1 MNECISV
8 FSRLRAAAAA
18 AVILLAPTPRIS
30 AQAPPPGSGPLDITG
45 PIRVIDGD
53 TMEVYIKGR
62 QSGLGII
69 GIRAPMGN
77 TTCGKAALAHLR
89 GLIARG
95 MHLDEDPRI
104 GYDARK
110 RRMYY
115 VKTPAGQ
122 SVAVAMARAGFVQ
135 PTNEGLEAGEVAA
148 AFDTAVN
155 GSIGCARR

>member
-1 MNECISV
+1 MNECITVS
-8 FSRLRAAAAA
+8 SRRVAAPAAA
-18 AVILLAPTPRIS
+18 IFLALTPLIS
-30 AQAPPPGSGPLDITG
+30 AQAPPPGSGSFDITG

-53 TMEVYIKGR
+53 TLEVYIEGR

-77 TTCGKAALAHLR
+77 TACGKAALAHLR

-95 MHLDEDPRI
+95 MRLDEDPQI

-115 VKTPAGQ
+115 VKTPAGL
-122 SVAVAMARAGFVQ
+122 SVAVQMARSALAL
-135 PTNEGLEAGEVAA
+135 PTNEGVEANEIAATFEAA
-148 AFDTAVN
+148 ANSGV
-155 GSIGCARR
+155 GCVRR